1 MVQTSEF
8 VRQQI
13 EAMKAEVF
21 ELGLFRLASAA
32 DGLDAGMLP
41 RAWDS
46 ETLLRSIAWLRL
58 ENMHGRNIYIR
69 PRGEHHL
76 SLIDDLSKSAIDRMK
91 AEGFQPAA
99 IVETSP
105 RNFQAWLDHG
115 ERLPRDIG
123 TAVARAL
130 ASRFEGDTKAADW
143 RHFGRLAGFTNQK
156 EKHRQANGLF
166 PFVRLIESSGV
177 VYPAA
182 EKFVNSIREQC
193 AREQDARKKRDVAFA
208 SVPVSGGADKSI
220 ESFRQNSAYGGD
232 GTRVDLAYAL
242 YALSR
247 GASVGDVGAA
257 IRSRDLSHKGT
268 ERRQEDY
275 VERTIRKAL
284 ALQHS
289 QARGR

>member
-1 MVQTSEF
+1 MRQTTEV

-13 EAMKAEVF
+13 AAMKSEVF
-21 ELGLFRLASAA
+21 ELGLFRLPGAV

-41 RAWDS
+41 RAWDA
-46 ETLLRSIAWLRL
+46 ETLLRSISWLRL
-58 ENMHGRNIYIR
+58 ENMRGRNIYIR
-69 PRGEHHL
+69 PQGEHHL
-76 SLIDDLSKSAIDRMK
+76 SLVDDLSKSAIDRMK

-99 IVETSP
+99 IIETSP

-115 ERLPRDIG
+115 ERLSKDVG

-156 EKHRQANGLF
+156 EKHRQPNGLF
-166 PFVRLIESSGV
+166 PFVRLIESSGL
-177 VYPAA
+177 VYPSAGR
-182 EKFVNSIREQC
+182 FVDKIREHC
-193 AREQDARKKRDVAFA
+193 AREQDSRKKRDAAFA
-208 SVPVSGGADKSI
+208 AVPMLSAADKSI
-220 ESFRQNSAYGGD
+220 ESFRQNPAYGGD

-247 GASVGDVGAA
+247 GSSTEDVGAA
-257 IRSRDLSHKGT
+257 IRSRDLSHKGS
-268 ERRQEDY
+268 ERRQDDY

>member
-1 MVQTSEF
+1 MHQTTEV

-13 EAMKAEVF
+13 TAMKSEVF
-21 ELGLFRLASAA
+21 ELGLFRLAGAA
-32 DGLDAGMLP
+32 EGLDAGMLP

-46 ETLLRSIAWLRL
+46 ETLLRSIPWLRL

-69 PRGEHHL
+69 PQGEHHL
-76 SLIDDLSKSAIDRMK
+76 SLVDDLSKTAIDRMK

-105 RNFQAWLDHG
+105 RNYQAWLDHG

-156 EKHRQANGLF
+156 EKHRQPNGLF
-166 PFVRLIESSGV
+166 PFARLIESTGE
-177 VYPAA
+177 VYREAGR
-182 EKFVNSIREQC
+182 FVDSVREQC
-193 AREQDARKKRDVAFA
+193 AREQDARKKRDAAFA
-208 SVPVSGGADKSI
+208 SIPVSSGADKSI
-220 ESFRQNSAYGGD
+220 ESFRQNPAYGGD

-247 GASVGDVGAA
+247 GATVEDVGAA

-268 ERRQEDY
+268 GRRQEDY
-275 VERTIRKAL
+275 VERTICKAL

>member
-8 VRQQI
+8 VRKQI
-13 EAMKAEVF
+13 EAMKADVF
-21 ELGLFRLASAA
+21 ELGLFRVANAA
-32 DGLDAGMLP
+32 DQRDAEMLP

-69 PRGEHHL
+69 PQGEHHL
-76 SLIDDLSKSAIDRMK
+76 SLVDDLSESAIRRMK

-105 RNFQAWLDHG
+105 RNFQAWLNHG
-115 ERLPRDIG
+115 ERLTREVG

-130 ASRFEGDTKAADW
+130 ATRFEGDTSAADW

-156 EKHRQANGLF
+156 DKHRQPNGLF
-166 PFVRLIESSGV
+166 PFVRLIESTGV
-177 VYPAA
+177 VYPEAGT
-182 EKFVNSIREQC
+182 FVAGVREQRE
-193 AREQDARKKRDVAFA
+193 REQLARAKRDSALV
-208 SVPVSGGADKSI
+208 SVPMHRGAEKSI

-232 GTRVDLAYAL
+232 DTRVDLAYAL

-247 GASVGDVGAA
+247 GVSPEEVGAT

-268 ERRQEDY
+268 ERRQDEY
-275 VERTIRKAL
+275 VERTVRKAL
-284 ALQHS
+284 ALQQS
-289 QARGR
+289 QSQER